1 MLTCGRCRWTQWLL
15 LQQKCTQDVVVGAL
29 VVGHAQPVPDLLG
42 ETGRVTFFGGGQLV
56 GTITLTVV
64 RDGMA
69 LMLRLNS

>member
-1 MLTCGRCRWTQWLL
+1 MSHCGRCRWLL
-15 LQQKCTQDVVVGAL
+15 LQQKCTQDVVMGAL